1 MNRKITAIVALQAFL
16 IVGLF
21 WSLVHFAKDEYEA
34 ASIDTEDDIETP
46 NRVSTVDG
54 QTFIT
59 VRAAT
64 QLQSGIK
71 LSALKASSHQA
82 NVRSYGVVTNLDP
95 LLELRTR
102 YLAAKAEAN
111 IVRAMLA
118 NSKLEFN
125 RLNSLN
131 QDNKNISDKMVA
143 NAATTI
149 RTEEARIV
157 AAEASANN
165 IANTMQQQWGLLL
178 TKLAINSEM
187 PQQLQVLVSQQQMLV
202 QISLPYDALEP
213 EAGSS
218 IDISPITAASLKIK
232 ATFISRAPNSNNAI
246 PGKTY
251 FYAAKTNELR
261 AGMQV
266 NAAIPQQENF
276 TQGVIIPNTA
286 VVWYGGQP
294 WVYKK
299 VDQNHF
305 VRLSINTDAETDIGW
320 FYTGNLKPN
329 DEVVTR
335 GAQLLLS
342 EEFKYQITN
351 ENDD

>member
-1 MNRKITAIVALQAFL
+1 MNRKMIVIVALQAFL
-16 IVGLF
+16 IVALF
-21 WSLVHFAKDEYEA
+21 WLLVHYGKDEFEA
-34 ASIDTEDDIETP
+34 TSLDVEEEIETP
-46 NRVSTVDG
+46 SRVSTLDG
-54 QTFIT
+54 QTIIT
-59 VRAAT
+59 VRTAT

-71 LSALKASSHQA
+71 IGALKASNNQVS
-82 NVRSYGVVTNLDP
+82 VRSYGVVTSLDP

-111 IVRAMLA
+111 IVRATLA

-157 AAEASANN
+157 AAEASATN
-165 IANTMQQQWGLLL
+165 IANTMQQHWGLLL
-178 TKLAINSEM
+178 TKLAILSEM
-187 PQQLQVLVSQQQMLV
+187 PQQLQALVSQQQMLV
-202 QISLPYDALEP
+202 QITLPFDALEP
-213 EAGSS
+213 EAQSS

-232 ATFISRAPNSNNAI
+232 ATFISRAPNSSNAI

-266 NAAIPQQENF
+266 NAAIPQQKDY
-276 TQGVIIPNTA
+276 TPGVIVPNTA

-299 VDQNHF
+299 IDNDQF
-305 VRLSINTDAETDIGW
+305 LRLSINTDVETNNGW
-320 FYTGNLKPN
+320 FYTGNLKAN